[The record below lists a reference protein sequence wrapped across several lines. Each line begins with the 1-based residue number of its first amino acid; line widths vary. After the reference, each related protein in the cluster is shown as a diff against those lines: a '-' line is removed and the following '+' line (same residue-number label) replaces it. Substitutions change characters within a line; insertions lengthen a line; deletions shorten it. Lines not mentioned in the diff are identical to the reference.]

1 MSQREMAARAGSG
14 ATVTPTD
21 RWLALG
27 GLLGPIVFIVTFTI
41 AGALRPGYS
50 PIDQAVSD
58 LGVGD
63 RAWVLNASLVFL
75 GLSLAGFAISFY
87 RFVRRLAGRPLR
99 LVTAALLMAVGVG
112 FAVAGIF
119 PETNSLHWLV
129 GAPLTF
135 VGAPLGFLLAGLI
148 LRRDPGLRGWAT
160 ATLLASLA
168 VVVLTAVTFATF
180 SSYTPSAAGPEMVGQ
195 SGGLAERILFVAIL
209 AWYAAFGWHLFRA
222 QGPAQGA

>member
-14 ATVTPTD
+14 ATLTAFD

-27 GLLGPIVFIVTFTI
+27 GLVGPIVFIVTFTV

-50 PIDQAVSD
+50 PIDQPVSD

-63 RAWVLNASLVFL
+63 RAWVLNASVVFL
-75 GLSLAGFAISFY
+75 GMSLAGLAISFY
-87 RFVRRLAGRPLR
+87 RFVRRLADRPLR
-99 LVTAALLMAVGVG
+99 LVTATLLLAVGVG
-112 FAVAGIF
+112 FAAAGIF
-119 PETNSLHWLV
+119 PETDPLHWLV

-135 VGAPLGFLLAGLI
+135 AGAPLGFLLAGLI
-148 LRRDPGLRGWAT
+148 LRRDPGHRGWAT

-168 VVVLTAVTFATF
+168 VLVVTAVTFAIF

-209 AWYAAFGWHLFRA
+209 AWYAAFGWLLFRA
-222 QGPAQGA
+222 HGPA